1 MPLGVPD
8 VQVFLTEARSNKKR
22 VPCLTATK
30 KGLKTLLSFYIT
42 KSVNARVCKR
52 KRVDFLALFMYLWFG
67 VHNYFLLVLLCEKVM
82 LDLICLFFH
91 TSLLTNTFDNKL
103 GFNFIQWK
111 KNLFFG
117 KYTFSNIAINFIESY
132 HKNMSYLKKR
142 GKY

>member
-1 MPLGVPD
+1 M
-8 VQVFLTEARSNKKR
+8 
-22 VPCLTATK
+22 PCLTATK

-103 GFNFIQWK
+103 GFNFCSASEK
-111 KNLFFG
+111 K
-117 KYTFSNIAINFIESY
+117 KIPVKSTFPIIANNFIESS

-142 GKY
+142 GEIINHYHQKWIYDILKLI

>member
-91 TSLLTNTFDNKL
+91 TSLLTNTFDDKL
-103 GFNFIQWK
+103 GFNFC
-111 KNLFFG
+111 
-117 KYTFSNIAINFIESY
+117 SASE
-132 HKNMSYLKKR
+132 KKR
-142 GKY
+142 SRWNPLFQLLPITSSNHHTKTCLTWKRGGK